1 MTPVSS
7 RKVSI
12 KEGQTCAFQ
21 RSTEKLFSN
30 DLCVLPWMARGAKAM
45 PLAEKIHSRPS
56 IKITNIYTLLLK
68 EMQNL
73 GVIPNVL

>member
-12 KEGQTCAFQ
+12 KEGQTSAFQ
-21 RSTEKLFSN
+21 RSTEKLISN
-30 DLCVLPWMARGAKAM
+30 DLYVLPWMARGAKAT

-56 IKITNIYTLLLK
+56 IKITNIYTLTK
-68 EMQNL
+68 RDAKL
-73 GVIPNVL
+73 GGNS